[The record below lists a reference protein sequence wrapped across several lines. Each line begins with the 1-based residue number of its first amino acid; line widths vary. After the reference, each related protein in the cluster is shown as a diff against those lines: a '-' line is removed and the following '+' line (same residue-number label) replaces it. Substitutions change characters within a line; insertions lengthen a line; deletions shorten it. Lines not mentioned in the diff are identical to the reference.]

1 MRVQWQEKKK
11 CRKKKR
17 LSLNQTNAHRT
28 GGRFQIETLLE
39 SWLASNKERL
49 SDLETG
55 LGMVQDE
62 VATINENIRSLELS
76 FRQTLAEAISGLQ
89 EGGSNAPRASRR
101 TDETQHQG
109 SFQRENANPLGQ
121 IMAHRHVKL
130 QFPKFNEGD
139 PIAWISK
146 AKQYFAYQNIPPD
159 HRVSFASYH
168 LEDEANEWWQATMK
182 ALAEEETVVTWEVF
196 EEEMRARFGPT
207 AAEDFD
213 EALSKIRQTGSLRD
227 YQREFERLQ
236 NKVSGWT
243 QKALIGSYV
252 GGLKDAISDSIR
264 MFQPKILKAT
274 IELAQMRDEQL
285 QRQRKFNTFNYRAQR
300 SSTVQPPTPT
310 GNPKRLNTKLYG
322 QWFTTEKRFLSI
334 MANPASQVSVIA
346 NLVAARGAVEMGWKE
361 CALCLF
367 SLGMVHYLVI
377 FVTLYQRLPGGNNF
391 PTTLRPV
398 SFLFFGA
405 PATGSLAWNSI
416 CGTFDTVAKMLFFLS
431 LFIFVSLVCRP
442 TLLKKSIKRF
452 NVAWWAYSFPITFL
466 ALDSVHYAQEVK
478 DHVASALMLI

>member
-1 MRVQWQEKKK
+1 
-11 CRKKKR
+11 
-17 LSLNQTNAHRT
+17 
-28 GGRFQIETLLE
+28 
-39 SWLASNKERL
+39 
-49 SDLETG
+49 
-55 LGMVQDE
+55 
-62 VATINENIRSLELS
+62 
-76 FRQTLAEAISGLQ
+76 
-89 EGGSNAPRASRR
+89 
-101 TDETQHQG
+101 
-109 SFQRENANPLGQ
+109 
-121 IMAHRHVKL
+121 
-130 QFPKFNEGD
+130 
-139 PIAWISK
+139 
-146 AKQYFAYQNIPPD
+146 
-159 HRVSFASYH
+159 
-168 LEDEANEWWQATMK
+168 
-182 ALAEEETVVTWEVF
+182 
-196 EEEMRARFGPT
+196 
-207 AAEDFD
+207 
-213 EALSKIRQTGSLRD
+213 
-227 YQREFERLQ
+227 
-236 NKVSGWT
+236 
-243 QKALIGSYV
+243 
-252 GGLKDAISDSIR
+252 
-264 MFQPKILKAT
+264 
-274 IELAQMRDEQL
+274 
-285 QRQRKFNTFNYRAQR
+285 
-300 SSTVQPPTPT
+300 
-310 GNPKRLNTKLYG
+310 
-322 QWFTTEKRFLSI
+322 

>member
-1 MRVQWQEKKK
+1 M
-11 CRKKKR
+11 
-17 LSLNQTNAHRT
+17 
-28 GGRFQIETLLE
+28 
-39 SWLASNKERL
+39 

-264 MFQPKILKAT
+264 MFQPKTLKAT

-310 GNPKRLNTKLYG
+310 GNPKRLSWDEL
-322 QWFTTEKRFLSI
+322 KRK
-334 MANPASQVSVIA
+334 
-346 NLVAARGAVEMGWKE
+346 R
-361 CALCLF
+361 
-367 SLGMVHYLVI
+367 SLGLCFSCDEHYTPDHRCQKSQLLLI
-377 FVTLYQRLPGGNNF
+377 EGTEDEEDDREEDAGA
-391 PTTLRPV
+391 PTTDEPEITLHA
-398 SFLFFGA
+398 L
-405 PATGSLAWNSI
+405 TGWGFSDDDPYGCCDS
-416 CGTFDTVAKMLFFLS
+416 
-431 LFIFVSLVCRP
+431 P
-442 TLLKKSIKRF
+442 PE
-452 NVAWWAYSFPITFL
+452 AYSPN
-466 ALDSVHYAQEVK
+466 
-478 DHVASALMLI
+478 